1 MAASSVESST
11 NAESWDADLS
21 AMVRQA
27 GDMPEPSSTTEG
39 KNTSRVGAT
48 EPKTK
53 PWGRIMLLLLL
64 GLAVVSY
71 VIGAV
76 RRGDISNLFR
86 RVTLRSTPQVLFL
99 ESRQDKALFLETDG
113 DRQRVIVRQPNQSD
127 WRIASQDDFTATN
140 PALSPD
146 GAWVVYLSTR
156 TAPQLVLVPLDRSE
170 YVTYTSAAL
179 ADFSA
184 RNRITVTTI
193 CPWTPIAWAAD
204 STRVAFFGCAENPSL
219 SQMFVANVLTA
230 TLDLQSGVVTGTLVT
245 GENPRQVLWIGADR
259 VMVTFPATTSDQAET
274 IETFDIP

>member
-1 MAASSVESST
+1 
-11 NAESWDADLS
+11 
-21 AMVRQA
+21 
-27 GDMPEPSSTTEG
+27 
-39 KNTSRVGAT
+39 
-48 EPKTK
+48 
-53 PWGRIMLLLLL
+53 MLLLLL